1 MYSGRHLQFQRDLM
15 PPSSI
20 LNMVVACYVEMLL
33 NFYQT
38 TQHHI
43 PEDSNL
49 LDA

>member
-1 MYSGRHLQFQRDLM
+1 MHYGRHLPFQRNLV

-20 LNMVVACYVEMLL
+20 LNMVVAGYVEMLL

-38 TQHHI
+38 TWHHI
-43 PEDSNL
+43 PENSNL